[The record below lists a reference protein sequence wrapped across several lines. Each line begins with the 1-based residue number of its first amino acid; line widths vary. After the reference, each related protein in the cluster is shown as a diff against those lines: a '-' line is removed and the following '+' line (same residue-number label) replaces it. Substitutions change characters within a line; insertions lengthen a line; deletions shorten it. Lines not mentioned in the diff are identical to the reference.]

1 MTTNPT
7 PATEV
12 RISILS
18 DATPDIV
25 AALNRLLPQL
35 SSSPTLLG
43 EDDLRA
49 LVDFPTVRI
58 LLASVEGEPAG
69 MLSLG
74 WISTPTGKKAF
85 IDDVVVDERHRGRGI
100 GEALTQEALNQA
112 RALGAKSVDL
122 TSRPSREA
130 ANRLYQRIGFQ
141 KRETNS
147 YRYTL

>member
-1 MTTNPT
+1 MAQNPT
-7 PATEV
+7 PDMT
-12 RISILS
+12 ISILS
-18 DATPDIV
+18 DVNHETV
-25 AALNRLLPQL
+25 EALNRLLPQL
-35 SSSPTLLG
+35 SSSPKLLT
-43 EDDLRA
+43 EEVLRA

-74 WISTPTGKKAF
+74 WISTPTGTKAF
-85 IDDVVVDERHRGRGI
+85 IDDVVVDERYRARGI
-100 GEALTQEALNQA
+100 GEALNQA

-130 ANRLYQRIGFQ
+130 AHRLYQRIGFQ

-147 YRYTL
+147 YRFTL

>member
-1 MTTNPT
+1 MAQNPVPDMT
-7 PATEV
+7 
-12 RISILS
+12 ISILS
-18 DATPDIV
+18 DVNHETV
-25 AALNRLLPQL
+25 EALNRLLPQL
-35 SSSPTLLG
+35 SSSPKLLT
-43 EDDLRA
+43 EEDLRA

-74 WISTPTGKKAF
+74 WISTPTGTKAF
-85 IDDVVVDERHRGRGI
+85 IDDVVVDERYRGRGI
-100 GEALTQEALNQA
+100 GEALNQA

-147 YRYTL
+147 YRFTL